1 LLGAQNIH
9 HMDTGPF
16 TGEISASMVKS
27 CGCKIVELGH
37 AERFKYF
44 NENNININKKIIL
57 ALKYNL
63 IPLVCIGE
71 NKMIPSI
78 NLRKTH
84 LINKIRIFLR
94 NISIK
99 KNQNI
104 ILAYEPI
111 WAIGKSKSANVKYI
125 SETIDLIRKY
135 SLKKLKINKNQLHI
149 IYGGSV
155 NNNNAR
161 KILEINN
168 LNGVFI
174 GRSAIKANNFINIC
188 KNS

>member
-1 LLGAQNIH
+1 
-9 HMDTGPF
+9 MDAGPF

-37 AERFKYF
+37 AERFKNF
-44 NENNININKKIIL
+44 NENNSNINKKIIL

-78 NLRKTH
+78 NLRKTN
-84 LINKIRIFLR
+84 LIKKIRIFLR

-104 ILAYEPI
+104 ILAYEPV
-111 WAIGKSKSANVKYI
+111 WSIGKSKSANVKYI

-168 LNGVFI
+168 LDGVFI